1 MIEEKAHL
9 YEIENKKLEIEI
21 EEKRWRSCCFD
32 IHQESS
38 LFFAKLCISLSI
50 IALSSYQLISLHQ
63 CEYQSLYSSLIS
75 TVLTYWL
82 SRK

>member
-9 YEIENKKLEIEI
+9 YEIENKKIDLEI

-38 LFFAKLCISLSI
+38 LFFAKVTVSMSVVGLCG
-50 IALSSYQLISLHQ
+50 YQLIMLQ
-63 CEYQSLYSSLIS
+63 DCQYQSLYSSLLS
-75 TVLTYWL
+75 TIITFWL
-82 SRK
+82 SKK